1 MKIIKMLIAIIIALF
16 LIAGAT
22 AIIGETIISEAS
34 IPSEDGVIG
43 LTLEKTTDIET
54 MRQYISICDARM
66 EQSHAMA
73 EMARALGYQ
82 DTHKIIQTAKEEY
95 NSALKLKQYY
105 QPLVEAYDLEQARI
119 EAERKAEQERAA
131 KIEAERKA
139 KEEAERKAKEEA
151 ERKAQQAV
159 IKQTSGQYPN
169 ATQVWNIMKSYGWSD
184 IVCAGIMGNMMREC
198 GGDTLNLNP
207 YAGSSHYGL
216 CQWSKQYHGGA
227 WGKDI
232 AGQLAYLKSTLN
244 LNIFNGCST
253 PEAAAEKFCW
263 SYERPAKSDPA
274 YKRLANARTAYNYFC
289 N

>member
-1 MKIIKMLIAIIIALF
+1 MKIIKMLMAIIIVLI
-16 LIAGAT
+16 LIAGT
-22 AIIGETIISEAS
+22 IAIIGETIISEAS
-34 IPSEDGVIG
+34 IPSENGVIG

-66 EQSHAMA
+66 EQSHTMA

-105 QPLVEAYDLEQARI
+105 QPLVETYDLEQAR
-119 EAERKAEQERAA
+119 
-131 KIEAERKA
+131 IEAERKA
-139 KEEAERKAKEEA
+139 KEEAERKAREEA
-151 ERKAQQAV
+151 ERKAQ
-159 IKQTSGQYPN
+159 QTSGQYPN

-216 CQWSKQYHGGA
+216 CQWSKQYHSGA
-227 WGKDI
+227 LGKDI
-232 AGQLAYLKSTLN
+232 TGQLAYLKSTLD
-244 LNIFNGCST
+244 LNIFNGCNT